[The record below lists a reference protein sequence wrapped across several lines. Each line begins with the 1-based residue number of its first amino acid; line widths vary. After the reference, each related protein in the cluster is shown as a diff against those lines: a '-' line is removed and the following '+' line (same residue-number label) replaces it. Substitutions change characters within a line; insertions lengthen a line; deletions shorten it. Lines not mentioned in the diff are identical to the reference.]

1 MRSMRVP
8 PFLARLFAREV
19 GILTCPGIQSIPMSA
34 LIARHTIDSPD
45 GVTLSVQEWGNP
57 AGPAILFIHGISQ
70 CHLSW
75 RKQYES
81 DLATQFRLVT
91 FDLRGHG
98 DSSKPLDAPSYQEN
112 PRWAH
117 DLNAI
122 MDTLNLDRPV
132 LVGWCLRWP
141 RHLRLSFDLRRCP
154 PRRHQFC
161 RRLDEVFSRVHFRWR
176 QSSSP
181 RANDR
186 RSRKQ

>member
-1 MRSMRVP
+1 
-8 PFLARLFAREV
+8 
-19 GILTCPGIQSIPMSA
+19 MSA

-132 LVGWCLRWP
+132 LVGWSYAGRVICDYL
-141 RHLRLSFDLRRCP
+141 LTYGDCS